1 MKFNPFCRSV
11 KHPVLLWDRGRV
23 CGRPLLREYVPTDN
37 NAKGGPLTG
46 TGVIVRQ
53 IYHPVHSLPWYSAY
67 TLVDLLGEMIV
78 GPFTYFFTK
87 FCAAFLTIQSSFPSI
102 IPPFPYDCVCSLSTP
117 HPSVN
122 STVVLYGGR
131 DDWIKAYY
139 PWQLSGLIWERA
151 STEWP
156 KFCQSDRKLISEQ
169 INSTWAC
176 RVRLDIGDCVT
187 SSERGEEI
195 GADLSVNQ
203 TLVFGF

>member
-53 IYHPVHSLPWYSAY
+53 IYHHVHSLPWYSAY
-67 TLVDLLGEMIV
+67 TLVDLLGRND
-78 GPFTYFFTK
+78 
-87 FCAAFLTIQSSFPSI
+87 CRAFHILFHQILCCFSHHLILISLHYS
-102 IPPFPYDCVCSLSTP
+102 PFPLWLCVFIVYP